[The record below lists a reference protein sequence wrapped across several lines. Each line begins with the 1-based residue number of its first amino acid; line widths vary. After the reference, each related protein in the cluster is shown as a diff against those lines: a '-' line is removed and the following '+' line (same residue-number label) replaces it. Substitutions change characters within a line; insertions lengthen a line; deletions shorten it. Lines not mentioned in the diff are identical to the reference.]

1 MIQIILL
8 VLAWLSGMVLMGK
21 GKQITIDRK
30 NKVITQLKQDRSTLL
45 SEVDQYKNVQKITES
60 ASTTSVA
67 ITDLKQKVIGQIDSI
82 SEQPE
87 PPKESAIEDSED
99 LEDDESQIGE
109 EDDDKKIFVLA
120 GDQPAR
126 TRRIADLLH

>member
-8 VLAWLSGMVLMGK
+8 VVAWLSGMVLMGK

-30 NKVITQLKQDRSTLL
+30 NKVITQLKQDRSYLL

-67 ITDLKQKVIGQIDSI
+67 IIDLKQKVIEQIDSI
-82 SEQPE
+82 PEEPE
-87 PPKESAIEDSED
+87 PPQETAAEDIEDSED
-99 LEDDESQIGE
+99 EESQIEE

-120 GDQPAR
+120 GDQSAR

>member
-8 VLAWLSGMVLMGK
+8 VLAWLFGMVLMGK

-30 NKVITQLKQDRSTLL
+30 NKVITQLKQDRTNLL

-67 ITDLKQKVIGQIDSI
+67 ITDLKQKVIAQVDSI
-82 SEQPE
+82 PEEPE
-87 PPKESAIEDSED
+87 PLQESASEDREDSED
-99 LEDDESQIGE
+99 EEPQTEE
-109 EDDDKKIFVLA
+109 EDNEKKVYVLA
-120 GDQPAR
+120 ADQSAR
-126 TRRIADLLH
+126 TNRIADLLY

>member
-30 NKVITQLKQDRSTLL
+30 NKVITQLKQDRTNLL
-45 SEVDQYKNVQKITES
+45 SEVDQYKNVHTITES

-67 ITDLKQKVIGQIDSI
+67 ITDLKQKVIAQIDSI
-82 SEQPE
+82 PE
-87 PPKESAIEDSED
+87 EPKPSQESAAEDK
-99 LEDDESQIGE
+99 DDSNDEEPQIGE

-120 GDQPAR
+120 GDQSAR
-126 TRRIADLLH
+126 TRRIADLLR

>member
-1 MIQIILL
+1 MIQLILL

-30 NKVITQLKQDRSTLL
+30 NKVITQLKQDRSNLL

-67 ITDLKQKVIGQIDSI
+67 ITDLKQKVIEQIDSI
-82 SEQPE
+82 PE
-87 PPKESAIEDSED
+87 EPKPSQESAAEDT
-99 LEDDESQIGE
+99 DDSNDEEPRVEE

-120 GDQPAR
+120 GDQSAR

>member
-8 VLAWLSGMVLMGK
+8 VIAWLFGMVVMGK

-30 NKVITQLKQDRSTLL
+30 NRVITQLKQDRSNLL

-67 ITDLKQKVIGQIDSI
+67 ITDLKQKILSQIDSI
-82 SEQPE
+82 PE
-87 PPKESAIEDSED
+87 EPEEEPEVIDDPEEVPDEEEPQTKE
-99 LEDDESQIGE
+99 ES
-109 EDDDKKIFVLA
+109 DDKKIFVLA
-120 GDQPAR
+120 GDQSAR